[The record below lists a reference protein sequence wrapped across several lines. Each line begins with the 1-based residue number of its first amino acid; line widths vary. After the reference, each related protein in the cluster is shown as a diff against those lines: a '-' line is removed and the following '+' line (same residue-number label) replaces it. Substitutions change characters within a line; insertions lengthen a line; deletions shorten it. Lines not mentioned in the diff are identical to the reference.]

1 MPIPQITMNAIAG
14 AGPWIEP
21 VAATGSPHSSSPV
34 ANQRDSRRLPIS
46 SVVATIAASAPTPA
60 AASSTPNP
68 DRPSESRR
76 SDATTAS
83 AIHRPRTSER
93 RHA

>member
-1 MPIPQITMNAIAG
+1 MPQITMKTIAG
-14 AGPWIEP
+14 AGPPTDP
-21 VAATGSPHSSSPV
+21 VAATGSPHSSRPP

-46 SVVATIAASAPTPA
+46 SVVAMIATTAPTPA
-60 AASSTPNP
+60 AASSTPRP
-68 DRPSESRR
+68 ERPSESSR

-93 RHA
+93 RQA